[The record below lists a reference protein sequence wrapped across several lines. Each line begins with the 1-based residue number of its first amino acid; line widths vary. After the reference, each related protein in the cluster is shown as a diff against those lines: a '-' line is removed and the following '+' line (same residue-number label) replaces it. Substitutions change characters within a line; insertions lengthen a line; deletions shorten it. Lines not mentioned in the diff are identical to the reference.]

1 MSKNIDIS
9 FQLKV
14 CIAIFDLVLYQCTVE
29 VLSTDGTR
37 DIILIDNVSTIKTNV
52 LKYNTLFT
60 IKKLEIDQFKSLDI
74 FRSILR
80 QD

>member
-14 CIAIFDLVLYQCTVE
+14 CIAIFDLYQCTVE